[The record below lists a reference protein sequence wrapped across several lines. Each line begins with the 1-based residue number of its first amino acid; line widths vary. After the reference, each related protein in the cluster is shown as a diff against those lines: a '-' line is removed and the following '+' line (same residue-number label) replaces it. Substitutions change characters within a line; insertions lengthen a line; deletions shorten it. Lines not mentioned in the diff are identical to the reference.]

1 MKQFFSLLM
10 LAVLTSAFCLA
21 APSDAALIPVRATHQ
36 RVQRH
41 HAHKAGKHHRSKH
54 SHHRSV

>member
-1 MKQFFSLLM
+1 MKRFFSLLM
-10 LAVLTSAFCLA
+10 LAVLTSVFCQA
-21 APSDAALIPVRATHQ
+21 TPSEGALIPVRATHQ

-41 HAHKAGKHHRSKH
+41 HAHKAARHHRAKH